1 MVNDKDLSP
10 GIKKK
15 TKINAYKEVMKKIYK
30 KYDKKKESGYFYSVD
45 EMKDLVISWN

>member
-1 MVNDKDLSP
+1 MDDKDLSP

-15 TKINAYKEVMKKIYK
+15 TKINAYKEDMKKIYK
-30 KYDKKKESGYFYSVD
+30 KYDKKEPKYFYSVD